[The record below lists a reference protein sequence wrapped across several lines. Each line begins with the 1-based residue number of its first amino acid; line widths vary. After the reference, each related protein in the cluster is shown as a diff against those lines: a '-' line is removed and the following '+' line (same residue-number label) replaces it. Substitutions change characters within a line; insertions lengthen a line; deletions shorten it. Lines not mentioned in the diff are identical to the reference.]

1 MEDDRQEVS
10 PGWLDDALV
19 KVKDAFLLLPDSMY
33 SSESAGSSPTLCS
46 GCSSSFPS
54 HCVSRLLRLSS
65 SLSGSKFFSLQ
76 PSRKMRDQGL
86 LPLTNPDKMYSPQS
100 CMNLYWMF
108 SYTRVRKIQPWGQM
122 QPV

>member
-10 PGWLDDALV
+10 LAEETDWLDDVPV
-19 KVKDAFLLLPDSMY
+19 KVKVKVKVAILLLPDSMY
-33 SSESAGSSPTLCS
+33 SSESVGNSPALCS

-76 PSRKMRDQGL
+76 PSRKM
-86 LPLTNPDKMYSPQS
+86 SWS
-100 CMNLYWMF
+100 
-108 SYTRVRKIQPWGQM
+108 TRICCCFFN
-122 QPV
+122 